1 LNFLLSFLPT
11 DIFAW
16 IALAIAGVLVVALWL
31 MPRVET
37 EWRVF
42 GTFTVATVM
51 AVGLMYT
58 SWQRAEV
65 RAAAEHQ
72 LRLEADKRAAAAESS
87 ARVAIEEAAT
97 RYTDTKVRQEETEK
111 VTRSLDRIEGKVQ
124 RNEPVESNA
133 AATAIACSRLRRSG
147 QTGSAQ
153 YRRKC
158 G

>member
-1 LNFLLSFLPT
+1 
-11 DIFAW
+11 
-16 IALAIAGVLVVALWL
+16 VVALWL

-58 SWQRAEV
+58 SWQKAEV
-65 RAAAEHQ
+65 RASTEHQ
-72 LRLEADKRAAAAESS
+72 LRLEADGRAAAASNRE
-87 ARVAIEEAAT
+87 RVLLQEAAV
-97 RYTDTKVRQEETEK
+97 RDVDTKVRQEETEK

-133 AATAIACSRLRRSG
+133 AATAIACSRLRRAG
-147 QTGSAQ
+147 QTSSTQ